1 MKVNEYAIANLGS
14 NVKTIVKNENC
25 SVLMLN
31 DSTGEGVMTIYQV
44 LPGIMVCFSD
54 MHMEKCDSEFELQED
69 K

>member
-1 MKVNEYAIANLGS
+1 MKV
-14 NVKTIVKNENC
+14 
-25 SVLMLN
+25 N